1 MFLVR
6 ENETQRSKAGPLK
19 PDCWEAGFALSLINH
34 LTLAK
39 LLISLHLS
47 FLICKNRIIEFTFLD
62 CMRVKRTNSHK
73 EIRIGSGHSKCCHPC
88 DVPVCI
94 LESVNTHSTA

>member
-1 MFLVR
+1 
-6 ENETQRSKAGPLK
+6 
-19 PDCWEAGFALSLINH
+19 
-34 LTLAK
+34 
-39 LLISLHLS
+39 
-47 FLICKNRIIEFTFLD
+47 
-62 CMRVKRTNSHK
+62 MRVKRTNSHK